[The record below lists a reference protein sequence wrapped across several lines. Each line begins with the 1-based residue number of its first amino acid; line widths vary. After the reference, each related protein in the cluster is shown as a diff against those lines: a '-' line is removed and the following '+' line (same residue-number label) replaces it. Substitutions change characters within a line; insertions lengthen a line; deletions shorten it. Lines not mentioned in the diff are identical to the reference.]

1 MDTQKTNEKTRLM
14 FTLQYSLERYQAMGN
29 GPKCQEIQRELNALK
44 RGTKNAW
51 TLEGA
56 ESVGL
61 FGEGLHFQYSKITKN
76 ELFPY
81 FFIWPLRFEVFPERS
96 GQCFMAS
103 NRFLVPFRFQDSEDL
118 PVNVAPL
125 RENLKKHRFHR
136 KKWQQ
141 YEGRAFSNRK
151 TALLNSSWRL
161 IFPLPNVKD
170 SRATRVF
177 ALHTY
182 TFFKAYLHS
191 LQILHKANLTFEN
204 QCG

>member
-1 MDTQKTNEKTRLM
+1 MLRAQD
-14 FTLQYSLERYQAMGN
+14 S
-29 GPKCQEIQRELNALK
+29 
-44 RGTKNAW
+44 
-51 TLEGA
+51 A
-56 ESVGL
+56 ESGYTFSTL
-61 FGEGLHFQYSKITKN
+61 NHKDRIISL
-76 ELFPY
+76 

-103 NRFLVPFRFQDSEDL
+103 NRFLVPFRFQDFGEL

-125 RENLKKHRFHR
+125 RENLKKRRFHR

-141 YEGRAFSNRK
+141 YEGRAFTNRK
-151 TALLNSSWRL
+151 TALLNLLGAWF
-161 IFPLPNVKD
+161 FPLPDVKD

-191 LQILHKANLTFEN
+191 LQILHKTYLTFEN

>member
-51 TLEGA
+51 TLERA

-61 FGEGLHFQYSKITKN
+61 SGEWLHFQYSKSLRTN
-76 ELFPY
+76 YFP
-81 FFIWPLRFEVFPERS
+81 FFIRPLCFEVFPERS

-125 RENLKKHRFHR
+125 RENLKKRRFHR

-141 YEGRAFSNRK
+141 HEGRAFSNRK

-161 IFPLPNVKD
+161 IFPLLNVKD

-191 LQILHKANLTFEN
+191 LQILHKTHLAFEN